1 VAEAAPRV
9 RKLPLLVAISGCV
22 LLAQFA
28 ARRLGFSHVSDD
40 DYARV
45 VIAQTF
51 ALHPKLDPSGT
62 SWLPVP
68 FYWTGAAMM
77 LLGRTLRAAQLV
89 SALTAL
95 GVGPL
100 LVFAGIRAG
109 LTRNA
114 SVAGAMAFVLAP
126 WSVWLGLSTVPE
138 LPTAAL
144 ASAGFLLSVAPAQRD
159 KALGAVLLVAAALCR
174 YEAWPL
180 GAVAA
185 ALGVAS
191 GIRDR
196 DRAALRFAAVCLL
209 GPVLWML
216 WNAHAHGDG
225 LHFMAR
231 VSRFR
236 EHAGQGGS
244 LISNVLFY
252 PKAWLTDAPESALLL
267 PLLAFGARDARLRK
281 ILASVLVAL
290 GFLVIGCVQNGAPTH
305 HPVRALLCAV
315 PLLTLGTAAA
325 IDTWAQASRLPAW
338 SKPLGAWLPTVFALA
353 MCAVRLPA
361 PPGAS
366 ADEDRSFALE
376 LGRTL
381 RDQVP
386 ANKRLLVLPCRYE
399 HFAFIAAFGRPEDV
413 DIGAQNAAGGARGDC
428 PRVRP
433 SM

>member
-45 VIAQTF
+45 VIAQGF

-62 SWLPVP
+62 SWLPLP

-77 LLGRTLRAAQLV
+77 MLGRTLRAAQLV

-100 LVFAGIRAG
+100 LVFAGLRAG

-144 ASAGFLLSVAPAQRD
+144 ASAGFLLSVAPARRD
-159 KALGAVLLVAAALCR
+159 KALGALLLVAATLSR

-185 ALGVAS
+185 ALGVAI

-196 DRAALRFAAVCLL
+196 DRAALGFAAVGLL
-209 GPVLWML
+209 GPVLWVL

-236 EHAGQGGS
+236 QHAGLSGS
-244 LISNVLFY
+244 LLSNLLFY

-267 PLLAFGARDARLRK
+267 PVLALGAADTRLRK
-281 ILASVLVAL
+281 MLAGVLCTL
-290 GFLVIGCVQNGAPTH
+290 GFLVLGCIQNGAPTH
-305 HPVRALLCAV
+305 HPVRALVCAM
-315 PLLTLGTAAA
+315 PLVTLGAAA
-325 IDTWAQASRLPAW
+325 TVDAWGQRARVPSWSRTLWAWTPV
-338 SKPLGAWLPTVFALA
+338 GAALV
-353 MCAVRLPA
+353 MCGLRLPA

-366 ADEDRSFALE
+366 ADEDRSFAIE

-386 ANKRLLVLPCRYE
+386 LDKRLLVVPCRYE